1 MEIKIYENLKDAS
14 IIERIYCV
22 HNHKV
27 TPQSPIALAVE
38 NNKVLGHCA
47 MSGKSNEDLYIEYLK
62 VKEEY
67 RKRGIGTQ
75 LLKRVK
81 KWAKDK
87 GFQSLTLSTNSGN
100 FAKYIYYKEGFNL
113 VGGRDITD
121 KYEDNF
127 FIMSQAL
134 DPETKLISALLDCA
148 REKVDGDKI
157 KNVREA
163 LGHINDGSDID
174 GLIEYIEDKDITIK
188 SDTDS
193 DTDKESVEKLLM
205 KKMKRQYNKCVRDCK
220 QQINDESS
228 LLYECADILD
238 RVINNGEDETM
249 LYMEASGN
257 IKKYGLE
264 GLSKKDIEKCDTIL
278 GSYSLIRL
286 DKTCVRQINDESHME
301 EEIQK

>member
-47 MSGKSNEDLYIEYLK
+47 MSGKPNEDLYIEYLK

-87 GFQSLTLSTNSGN
+87 GFQSLTLSTDSGN

-113 VGGRDITD
+113 IGGRDITD
-121 KYEDNF
+121 KEEKEL
-127 FIMSQAL
+127 IVMSQAL
-134 DPETKLISALLDCA
+134 DPDVKLASALLDCA

-163 LGHINDGSDID
+163 IKQINEGDVD
-174 GLIEYIEDKDITIK
+174 LLLEYVENYSLNNLHNEMSENKFKRKLSIK
-188 SDTDS
+188 
-193 DTDKESVEKLLM
+193 
-205 KKMKRQYNKCVRDCK
+205 YNKYMRKCNNL
-220 QQINDESS
+220 ITDESS

-238 RVINNGEDETM
+238 RVINKGEDETM

-264 GLSKKDIEKCDTIL
+264 GLSEKDVEKCDTIL

-286 DKTCVRQINDESHME
+286 DKTCVRHIKDESHME
-301 EEIQK
+301 EEIQKR

>member
-87 GFQSLTLSTNSGN
+87 GFQSLTLSTDSGN

-113 VGGRDITD
+113 IGGRDITD
-121 KYEDNF
+121 KEEKEL
-127 FIMSQAL
+127 IVMSQAL

-163 LGHINDGSDID
+163 IKQINEGDVD
-174 GLIEYIEDKDITIK
+174 LLLEYVENYSLNNLHNEMSEDEFKRKLSIK
-188 SDTDS
+188 
-193 DTDKESVEKLLM
+193 
-205 KKMKRQYNKCVRDCK
+205 YNKYMRKCNHL
-220 QQINDESS
+220 ITDESS

-238 RVINNGEDETM
+238 RVINKGEDETM

-264 GLSKKDIEKCDTIL
+264 GLSEKDVEKCDTIL

-286 DKTCVRQINDESHME
+286 DKTCVRQINNESHME